1 MNSVLDQINK
11 FAVMI
16 VIGAA
21 QVLAFANGSQVS
33 PNISPDI
40 PDDLARIM
48 KPITRKATIDD
59 GVVRV
64 IGSLPIVRIDMIRKV
79 YFTYCYPV
87 WDKPKNYKAAWGG
100 RDLKRL
106 EYVNS
111 SNGQGIAFSAN
122 KDECRKLGAMT
133 DDKEKEA
140 FIKQR
145 TFVCVAGN
153 PCRERRPGERTAAD
167 D

>member
-1 MNSVLDQINK
+1 M
-11 FAVMI
+11 
-16 VIGAA
+16 VIGMSQAL
-21 QVLAFANGSQVS
+21 VSANANPVQ
-33 PNISPDI
+33 PEISPDI
-40 PDDLARIM
+40 PADLAKIM
-48 KPITRKATIDD
+48 KPVAIRATIDD
-59 GVVRV
+59 GVVRL
-64 IGSLPIVRIDMIRKV
+64 ISRLQIVKIDMIRSV

-87 WDKPKNYKAAWGG
+87 WDKAKNYKSAWGG
-100 RDLKRL
+100 RELKRL

-122 KDECRKLGAMT
+122 KDECWKLGNMT